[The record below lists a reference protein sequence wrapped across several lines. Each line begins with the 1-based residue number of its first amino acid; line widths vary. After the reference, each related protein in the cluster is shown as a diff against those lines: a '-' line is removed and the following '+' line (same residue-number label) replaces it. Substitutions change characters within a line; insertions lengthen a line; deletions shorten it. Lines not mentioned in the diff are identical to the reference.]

1 MIITTTGGRGFIGSH
16 FIELCLAKGHTII
29 DIDFMGYCAN
39 KNLPFDNHSK
49 YNHIN
54 EDICNIKHIPSCDIL
69 VNFAAETHV
78 GLTVLL
84 TLIV

>member
-39 KNLPFDNHSK
+39 KNLSFDNHPK

-54 EDICNIKHIPSCDIL
+54 QDICNIKHISSCDVL

-78 GLTVLL
+78 DNSVYS
-84 TLIV
+84 